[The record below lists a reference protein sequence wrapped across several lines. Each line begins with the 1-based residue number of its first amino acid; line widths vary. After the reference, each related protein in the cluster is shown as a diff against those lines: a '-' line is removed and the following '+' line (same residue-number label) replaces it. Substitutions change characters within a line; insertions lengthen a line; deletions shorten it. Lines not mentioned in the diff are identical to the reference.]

1 MCFSPPGW
9 EKAPTDIQCFGIH
22 LIYKHL
28 RQLQLQLQL
37 MSAPVEIVSRT
48 VCLQACAEPPHF
60 DGTRRAH
67 DYYLAR
73 AAGPRCLETCFPKE
87 TTEGQLLS
95 AQLFRPLSMCVLAAF
110 L

>member
-1 MCFSPPGW
+1 MMGFSPPGW
-9 EKAPTDIQCFGIH
+9 EKNPTDIQCFGID

-28 RQLQLQLQL
+28 RQFQL
-37 MSAPVEIVSRT
+37 MSAPVET
-48 VCLQACAEPPHF
+48 VTRAVYLQAYAEPPHF
-60 DGTRRAH
+60 DGAHRDH

-73 AAGPRCLETCFPKE
+73 AASLRCLETCFPKE

-95 AQLFRPLSMCVLAAF
+95 AQLSRLLSMCVLAAF

>member
-1 MCFSPPGW
+1 MMCFSPPGG
-9 EKAPTDIQCFGIH
+9 KKSPTDIQCFGTH

-28 RQLQLQLQL
+28 RRLQL
-37 MSAPVEIVSRT
+37 MSAPVERVTRAVYS
-48 VCLQACAEPPHF
+48 QAYAEPPHF
-60 DGTRRAH
+60 DGAHRAH

-73 AAGPRCLETCFPKE
+73 AARLRCLETCFPKE

-95 AQLFRPLSMCVLAAF
+95 AQLFGLLSMCVLAAF